1 MNRDEAMRFL
11 EENHQGVFCVLRK
24 DGAPHLSPVL
34 YALMDGKIRVSCT
47 WDRVKTKL
55 LRRDS
60 RASLCVILE
69 KFFEAYLSVEGTVR
83 LIEDPD
89 GRENLALYQAVN
101 GGPPDNLDEYLAAM
115 KEDKRLVFEMSVDRI
130 HPVHD

>member
-1 MNRDEAMRFL
+1 MNREEAMKFL
-11 EENHQGVFCVLRK
+11 EKNHQGVFCVLRR

-89 GRENLALYQAVN
+89 GRQNLALYQAVA
-101 GGPPDNLDEYLAAM
+101 GGPPDNLDEYLASM
-115 KEDKRLVFEMSVDRI
+115 KEEKRLVFEMSVDRI

>member
-1 MNRDEAMRFL
+1 MNREEAMKFL
-11 EENHQGVFCVLRK
+11 EKNHQGVFCVLRR

-60 RASLCVILE
+60 RASLCVIPE

-89 GRENLALYQAVN
+89 GRQNLALYQAVA
-101 GGPPDNLDEYLAAM
+101 GGPPDNLDKYLAAM
-115 KEDKRLVFEMSVDRI
+115 KEEKRLVFEMSVDRI

>member
-1 MNRDEAMRFL
+1 MNREEAMKFL
-11 EENHQGVFCVLRK
+11 EKNHQGVFCVLRR

-60 RASLCVILE
+60 RASLCVIPE

-89 GRENLALYQAVN
+89 GRQNLALYQAIA

-115 KEDKRLVFEMSVDRI
+115 KEEKRLVFEMSVDRI